1 MTTILQKIVGAINAL
16 QLTLHGDD
24 WAIPLGF
31 AYSIRLRQIHSERCH
46 SPCFSAKTSQ
56 IKNAFRVCMTY
67 SSLCANAL
75 IAQECSMSIKK
86 LIK

>member
-67 SSLCANAL
+67 SSLRANAL